1 MDHDHGRRGKSV
13 TPRERAIA
21 AVEHRQPDA
30 VPFHVTFTAP
40 AREALSRH
48 YGDNDFESGLGNCLT
63 VLRTRVP
70 YRDVEG
76 MPGVQEDE
84 FGVRWDKTLDTDIG
98 TVCNTVLNRDT
109 LKRYRF
115 PDPRDPRR
123 FAHFPAALRERGDR
137 FAVAS
142 LAFTMFERAW
152 TLAGMENVLM
162 AMIDDPDFANA
173 LFDRILAF
181 DLELVRTAL
190 SYDVDG
196 MRFGDDW
203 GQQRGLIMG
212 PALWRKYI
220 LPRVAEIYGLVRA
233 SGKKVFI
240 HSCGQI
246 EELFPDLIEAGVD
259 VFNPFQPEVM
269 DVESVKKRYGSH
281 LTFFGGISTQKTL
294 PYGTETQVRE
304 ETKRL
309 IERIGKGGGYIA
321 APAHDI
327 PKDAKPENVAAM
339 LEVLR
344 GQ

>member
-1 MDHDHGRRGKSV
+1 MVRAEAAGV
-13 TPRERAIA
+13 TVRERVIA
-21 AVEHRQPDA
+21 ALEHQQPDA

-40 AREALSRH
+40 AREALARL
-48 YGDNDFESGLGNCLT
+48 YDDPDFESGLGNCLSI
-63 VLRTRVP
+63 LRTRVP

-84 FGVRWDKTLDTDIG
+84 FGVRWDKTLDIDIG
-98 TVCNTVLNRDT
+98 TVCNTAVTRQT
-109 LKRYRF
+109 LQRCTF

-123 FAHFPAALRERGDR
+123 FAHFPAALREKGDR

-152 TLAGMENVLM
+152 TLVGMETVLM
-162 AMIDDPDFANA
+162 AMLDEPDFANE

-181 DLELVRTAL
+181 DIEVVQAAL
-190 SYDVDG
+190 SYDIDG

-212 PALWRKYI
+212 PVLWRKYI
-220 LPRVAEIYGLVRA
+220 LPRVEVLYRLVKAR
-233 SGKKVFI
+233 GKRVFI
-240 HSCGQI
+240 HSCGRV
-246 EELFPDLIEAGVD
+246 EEILPDLIEAGVD

-269 DVESVKKRYGSH
+269 DIESVKARHGSE
-281 LTFFGGISTQKTL
+281 LTFFGGISTQRTL
-294 PYGTETQVRE
+294 PYGTESQVRE

-327 PKDAKPENVAAM
+327 PKDAKPGNIAAM
-339 LEVLR
+339 LDVLR
-344 GQ
+344 SQ

>member
-1 MDHDHGRRGKSV
+1 M
-13 TPRERAIA
+13 TPRERVIA

-30 VPFHVTFTAP
+30 VPYHVTFTAP
-40 AREALSRH
+40 AREALARY
-48 YGDNDFESGLGNCLT
+48 YGDPDFESELGNCLT
-63 VLRTRVP
+63 VLRTRMP

-84 FGVRWDKTLDTDIG
+84 FGVRWDRSVDTDIG
-98 TVCNTVLNRDT
+98 TVCNTAVSRDT
-109 LKRYRF
+109 LTTCSF
-115 PDPRDPRR
+115 PDPCDPRR
-123 FAHFPAALRERGDR
+123 FAHFPSALENRGNR
-137 FAVAS
+137 FVLAS

-152 TLAGMENVLM
+152 TLAGMETVLM
-162 AMIDDPDFANA
+162 AMIDDPGFADE

-181 DLELVRTAL
+181 DLELVRKAL
-190 SYDVDG
+190 SYDIDG

-212 PALWRKYI
+212 PTLWRKYI
-220 LPRVAEIYGLVRA
+220 LPRVSQLYGLVKSR
-233 SGKKVFI
+233 GKRVFI
-240 HSCGQI
+240 HCCGQV

-269 DVESVKKRYGSH
+269 DVESVKKRYGSS

-294 PYGTETQVRE
+294 PYGTEAQVRE
-304 ETKRL
+304 ETRRL
-309 IERIGKGGGYIA
+309 IQRVGKQGGYIA

-339 LEVLR
+339 IEVLKN
-344 GQ
+344 Q